1 MQVAGTS
8 GTVRLE
14 DFVIPRNEKIAQFQV
29 RDGQFLADNATRV
42 SQAAEE
48 RTVATLPPSRAI
60 ASLCCKCQCFCSALP
75 AKPARAACS
84 SRLSTTHLH
93 LQLYVNR
100 PQRTLICVCT
110 QVLQWLYVCDSCSL
124 TPTSSAAL
132 EVKCPP

>member
-48 RTVATLPPSRAI
+48 RTVGHTPPLGYDCSPVLHVSVLLQRI
-60 ASLCCKCQCFCSALP
+60 ACKACQ
-75 AKPARAACS
+75 
-84 SRLSTTHLH
+84 
-93 LQLYVNR
+93 
-100 PQRTLICVCT
+100 
-110 QVLQWLYVCDSCSL
+110 SCMQ
-124 TPTSSAAL
+124 
-132 EVKCPP
+132 